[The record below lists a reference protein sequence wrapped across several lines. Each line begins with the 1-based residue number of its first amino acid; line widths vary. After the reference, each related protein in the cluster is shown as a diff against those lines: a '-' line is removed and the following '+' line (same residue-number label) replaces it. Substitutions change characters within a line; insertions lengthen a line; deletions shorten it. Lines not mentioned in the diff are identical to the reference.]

1 MKIGRKEIRKALDS
15 ITLTKKEYQG
25 YEIDTLILQYYNLPE
40 DVMLEDVTESSNE
53 FEDIAVVYDF
63 IDDILREKG

>member
-53 FEDIAVVYDF
+53 FEDISVVYDF